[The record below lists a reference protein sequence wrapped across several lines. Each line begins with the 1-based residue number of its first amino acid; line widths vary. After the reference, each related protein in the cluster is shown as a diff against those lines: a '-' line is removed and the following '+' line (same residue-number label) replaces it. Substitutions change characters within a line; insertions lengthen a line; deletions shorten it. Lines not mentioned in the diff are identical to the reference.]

1 VTPRGR
7 RVGKPLRPRGEQG
20 SATVVAAGL
29 AGAVVA
35 CCLVAAALA
44 GLVSAQHRAAAAAD
58 LAALTGA
65 RTPEQGCQ
73 VARRVAADNGAHVA
87 RCEVTGAVV
96 TLTVRLRVEAPL
108 GLRPTIE
115 AEARAGPR
123 SARALRRHKRPGT
136 ASAGV
141 MGTSLP

>member
-1 VTPRGR
+1 
-7 RVGKPLRPRGEQG
+7 
-20 SATVVAAGL
+20 VVAAGL
-29 AGAVVA
+29 ACAVLL

-65 RTPEQGCQ
+65 RMPEQGCQ
-73 VARRVAADNGAHVA
+73 IARRVAADNGADVA

-96 TLTVRLRVEAPL
+96 TLTVHLRVEAPL
-108 GLRPTIE
+108 GLSPTIE

-123 SARALRRHKRPGT
+123 SARALQ
-136 ASAGV
+136 
-141 MGTSLP
+141 MG